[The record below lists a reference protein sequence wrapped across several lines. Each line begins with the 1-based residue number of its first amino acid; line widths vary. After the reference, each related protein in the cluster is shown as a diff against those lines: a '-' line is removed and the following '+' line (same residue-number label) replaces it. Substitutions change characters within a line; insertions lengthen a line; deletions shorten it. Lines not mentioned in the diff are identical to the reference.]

1 MVAIVTGVRDTPR
14 TMRHKPRNAKRLG
27 IGFIGS
33 GFNARFHMQAM
44 RGVREADVRGVWS
57 PNREHAAGAAAL
69 ARELDIGDARP
80 FASIG
85 DLIADPKIDA
95 LWLTGPNHSR
105 IENIEEIVSALKLGK
120 GTLLG
125 IACEK
130 PLARTVAEAARV
142 LELTRSAGIAHG
154 YLENQVFAPQIQAGH
169 NLIWS
174 RGAASAGRPY
184 LARAAEEH
192 SGPHMPWFWR
202 GELQGGGVLNDMM
215 CHSVL
220 LVRHLLTR
228 PGASLASV
236 RPVRVTAH
244 IASLKWTRSRYRRE
258 LKRAFGRRVD
268 YGKHPSEDFASTTI
282 EFATDDGHTVIGES
296 STSWS
301 FVGAGLRLSAELLG
315 PEYSMSWNTLDT
327 GLKLFF
333 SRAVHGKPGTDLLEK
348 QNAEVGLMPV
358 VANEAAAYG
367 YENEDR
373 HFARAF
379 LGKERPLLTFDDG
392 LEVVKLLM
400 AAYQSAEQGKTLM
413 FPPRGLDKFVPAV
426 AQGRWT
432 PR

>member
-1 MVAIVTGVRDTPR
+1 MADVGDTR
-14 TMRHKPRNAKRLG
+14 RSMRHKPGNPKRLG

-44 RGVREADVRGVWS
+44 RGVRDADVRGVWS
-57 PNREHAAGAAAL
+57 PNGEHAASAAAF
-69 ARELDIGDARP
+69 ARSVDIGDARP

-85 DLIADPKIDA
+85 AMIADPAIDA

-105 IENIEEIVSALKLGK
+105 VENIEEIVRSLESGN
-120 GTLLG
+120 GTLRG

-130 PLARTVAEAARV
+130 PLARTVAEAAHV
-142 LELTRSAGIAHG
+142 LQLIKRTGIAHG
-154 YLENQVFAPQIQAGH
+154 YLENQVFAPQVQAGRA
-169 NLIWS
+169 LLWS

-192 SGPHMPWFWR
+192 SGPHTPWFWR
-202 GELQGGGVLNDMM
+202 GDLQGGGVLNDMM

-220 LVRHLLTR
+220 LVRHLLTH
-228 PGASLASV
+228 PGAPLASV
-236 RPVRVTAH
+236 RPVRITAH
-244 IASLKWTRSRYRRE
+244 IASLKWTRPRYKRE
-258 LKRAFGRRVD
+258 LARAYGRGVD
-268 YGKHPSEDFASTTI
+268 YDSHPSEDFASTTI
-282 EFATDDGHTVIGES
+282 EFATDDGHTVIGEA

-333 SRAVHGKPGTDLLEK
+333 SRAVRGRRGEDLLEK

-358 VANEAAAYG
+358 VADEAAAYG

-373 HFARAF
+373 HFVRAF
-379 LGKERPLLTFDDG
+379 LGKEKPLLTFDDG
-392 LEVVKLLM
+392 LEVVRLLM
-400 AAYQSAEQGKTLM
+400 AAYQSAEQGKTLA
-413 FPPRGLDKFVPAV
+413 FPPRGLEKFVPAV
-426 AQGRWT
+426 AQGRWK